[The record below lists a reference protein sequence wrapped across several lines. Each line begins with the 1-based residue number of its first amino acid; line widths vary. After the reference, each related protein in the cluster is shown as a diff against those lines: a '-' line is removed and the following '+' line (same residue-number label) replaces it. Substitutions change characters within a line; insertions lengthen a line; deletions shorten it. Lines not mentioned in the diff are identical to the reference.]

1 MSMIRPE
8 AIPTE
13 AETPGRKHKRKKSR
27 ATDYSTILDNYFLQ
41 PEHPQLW
48 AFIFPNSGF
57 HLYPSRAHSFL
68 KCIIL
73 SESSQQ
79 FPHEVEN
86 AAEASELAKQHPWT
100 QWTLYRVFDHTA
112 LLRVTRTQY
121 DKSDSEKFVP
131 VFWNIRY
138 KNYLFGSYENLIE
151 YIHFKPVLAFQLAHG
166 DMFSA

>member
-1 MSMIRPE
+1 MGWFLE
-8 AIPTE
+8 ASSPPIWKLLL
-13 AETPGRKHKRKKSR
+13 GRLEYTLKHNRDAKHNVITVTYKYNLYIQYIVHTIELTQSDSAHKSHENWQEDRNHWAKELASNSKKSR
-27 ATDYSTILDNYFLQ
+27 ATTGQEKQSNSTILDNYFLQ

-86 AAEASELAKQHPWT
+86 AAEASELAKQHP
-100 QWTLYRVFDHTA
+100 
-112 LLRVTRTQY
+112 
-121 DKSDSEKFVP
+121 
-131 VFWNIRY
+131 
-138 KNYLFGSYENLIE
+138 
-151 YIHFKPVLAFQLAHG
+151 
-166 DMFSA
+166 